1 MQGSACSLSVR
12 WKKSAK
18 KWHFLS
24 LHIKDKCDSFE
35 SSLNYFIFTVLYS
48 YSGHQ
53 CPQQLLKSCTCQNLS
68 IIASV
73 TTCTVTETAAEK
85 EEILN
90 SFGCQNFAVETCLW
104 WYQCHLFEQYCV
116 RWIESNPGWAAHW
129 TGEDS
134 GRCHQG
140 SLADGG
146 ERALQ
151 TSRVDAK
158 EKEVENHTT
167 SGTFG
172 MLVARSVNS
181 KKVPHLAELA
191 APGVKIPMLLAYTQ
205 KQPHKHWGTQSL
217 STLRSDALGKAI
229 GPDSNK
235 QPALR
240 GEGWCAYGVSW
251 VPVWFRF
258 EPQGQEQATVT
269 IKGPHNQLLSTC
281 VEEHAVLEMVQI
293 PDSWHQLWGADGV
306 NEVIN
311 WSQAD
316 ASFLH
321 NYF

>member
-53 CPQQLLKSCTCQNLS
+53 RPQQLLKSCTCQNLS

-90 SFGCQNFAVETCLW
+90 SLGCQNFAVETCLW

-167 SGTFG
+167 SGSFG
-172 MLVARSVNS
+172 MLVARLVNS
-181 KKVPHLAELA
+181 KKRATSCLTCSPWCKDTYVVGLHPEA
-191 APGVKIPMLLAYTQ
+191 ATQAVGHPVSEHFEEWCIGQSHRSSQPQAASTEGWRLMCPRSFMGPCVVQVWTPGPGAGHCHHQ
-205 KQPHKHWGTQSL
+205 GTS
-217 STLRSDALGKAI
+217 
-229 GPDSNK
+229 
-235 QPALR
+235 QPAAQHMCGRACCPGNGANPRQLT
-240 GEGWCAYGVSW
+240 
-251 VPVWFRF
+251 PVMGCWWGKWGHKLISSGCLF
-258 EPQGQEQATVT
+258 
-269 IKGPHNQLLSTC
+269 ST
-281 VEEHAVLEMVQI
+281 
-293 PDSWHQLWGADGV
+293 
-306 NEVIN
+306 
-311 WSQAD
+311 
-316 ASFLH
+316 
-321 NYF
+321 